1 MAYETIPIFQ
11 PIFEKID
18 TTLISVLGSKAS
30 TLIGLLSPIVAICF
44 AIYVMLVLM
53 SYQKDNSSW
62 SGSAI
67 DMIKRIAAWG
77 VIISFSMNVGF
88 YMGTVV
94 PMINGIPIELSN
106 VLTNESSSGNVNNVD
121 SIISYYITVIQEMWA
136 KASGIQASIAAAF
149 NIFLLIVL
157 GIPVVVMMAAYL
169 LLAKLFLAILVA
181 IGPLFLC
188 LALFPVTRQY
198 ATLWIGQVVNF
209 MLLGVLMN
217 VTAVVMINILLGLQ
231 VDPLTA
237 SLVDILAYGVIALL
251 FFIVILRIPDLSSA
265 LSGGVA
271 ANGFG
276 SAVQSAN
283 QATQLGKAIAKGM
296 ASGKG
301 GGGQN
306 TIKSEAKGK

>member
-11 PIFEKID
+11 PIFKKID

-30 TLIGLLSPIVAICF
+30 AIIGLVSPIVVICF
-44 AIYVMLVLM
+44 SIYVMLVLM

-67 DMIKRIAAWG
+67 DMVKRIAAWG
-77 VIISFSMNVGF
+77 VIISCSMNVGF

-94 PMINGIPIELSN
+94 PIINGIPIELSN
-106 VLTNESSSGNVNNVD
+106 LLTSESSSGNVNNVD

-136 KASGIQASIAAAF
+136 KASGIQASIAAGF
-149 NIFLLIVL
+149 NILLLIIL

-169 LLAKLFLAILVA
+169 LLAKLFLAILLA

-251 FFIVILRIPDLSSA
+251 FFIVILRIPDLASA

-296 ASGKG
+296 GGGKG

>member
-1 MAYETIPIFQ
+1 MAYTVIPVFEPIFQ
-11 PIFEKID
+11 KID
-18 TTLISVLGSKAS
+18 TTLVSVLGSKAS
-30 TLIGLLSPIVAICF
+30 ALIGLISPIVAICF
-44 AIYVMLVLM
+44 SVYVMLVIM
-53 SYQKDNSSW
+53 SYQRDNSSW
-62 SGSAI
+62 SGSVI

-77 VIISFSMNVGF
+77 IIISFSMNVGF

-94 PMINGIPIELSN
+94 PMVNGIPTELSN
-106 VLTNESSSGNVNNVD
+106 ILTNQSSSGNVNSID
-121 SIISYYITVIQEMWA
+121 SILSYYITVMQETWQ
-136 KASGIQASIAAAF
+136 KASGIKASIAAGF
-149 NIFLLIVL
+149 NILLLLVL

-169 LLAKLFLAILVA
+169 LLAKLFLAILLA
-181 IGPLFLC
+181 IGPLFLG

-237 SLVDILAYGVIALL
+237 SLVEILAYGVVALL

-296 ASGKG
+296 GGGKG

-306 TIKSEAKGK
+306 TIKSEAQGK

>member
-136 KASGIQASIAAAF
+136 KAKGIQASIAAAF
-149 NIFLLIVL
+149 NVFLLIGL

-181 IGPLFLC
+181 SGPLFLC

-231 VDPLTA
+231 VNPLTA

>member
-67 DMIKRIAAWG
+67 DMIKRIADWG

>member
-1 MAYETIPIFQ
+1 MAYQTIPIFQ

-30 TLIGLLSPIVAICF
+30 VLIGLLSPIVLTCF
-44 AIYVMLVLM
+44 SIYVMLVIM
-53 SYQKDNSSW
+53 SYMKDNSSW

-67 DMIKRIAAWG
+67 DMVKRIAAWG

-94 PMINGIPIELSN
+94 PMVNGIPIELSN
-106 VLTNESSSGNVNNVD
+106 ILTNQSSTGNVNNVD

-136 KASGIQASIAAAF
+136 KAKGIQASIAAAF
-149 NIFLLIVL
+149 NILLLIVL
-157 GIPVVVMMAAYL
+157 GIPVAVMMAAYL
-169 LLAKLFLAILVA
+169 LLAKLFLAILMA

-231 VDPLTA
+231 VNPLTA

-251 FFIVILRIPDLSSA
+251 FFIIILRIPDLSSA

-276 SAVQSAN
+276 SAVHSAN
-283 QATQLGKAIAKGM
+283 QATQLGKAIAKGLGG
-296 ASGKG
+296 SKS

-306 TIKSEAKGK
+306 TIKSEAQGK

>member
-30 TLIGLLSPIVAICF
+30 TLIGLLSPIVMICF
-44 AIYVMLVLM
+44 AIYVMLVIM

-231 VDPLTA
+231 VNPLTA